1 MELREI
7 STSIKESNRQV
18 LSASKVKK
26 GSYVFG
32 IIAIVAILNF
42 SIPLFY
48 NGVQSYQ
55 SLFVN
60 TVEFIESTI
69 FINLKGGQ
77 AASPENYVENVRY

>member
-7 STSIKESNRQV
+7 STSIKESNKQV
-18 LSASKVKK
+18 LKTSKVKS

-32 IIAIVAILNF
+32 VIAIVAVLNF

-48 NGVQSYQ
+48 NGIQSYQ

-77 AASPENYVENVRY
+77 AASPENYVKNVRY

>member
-1 MELREI
+1 MEIREI
-7 STSIKESNRQV
+7 STSIKESNKQV
-18 LSASKVKK
+18 LKTSKVKS

-32 IIAIVAILNF
+32 VIAIVAVLNF

-48 NGVQSYQ
+48 NGLQSYQ

>member
-7 STSIKESNRQV
+7 STSIKESNKQV
-18 LSASKVKK
+18 LKTSKVKS

-32 IIAIVAILNF
+32 IIAIVAVLNF

-48 NGVQSYQ
+48 NGIQSYQ

-60 TVEFIESTI
+60 TVEELENIKVLPASTVI
-69 FINLKGGQ
+69 FPGVNGGSE
-77 AASPENYVENVRY
+77 AFG

>member
-7 STSIKESNRQV
+7 STSIKESNKQV
-18 LSASKVKK
+18 LKTNKVKG

-32 IIAIVAILNF
+32 IIAIVAVLNF

-48 NGVQSYQ
+48 NGLQSYQ
-55 SLFVN
+55 CLFVN

-77 AASPENYVENVRY
+77 AASPENYVKNVRY